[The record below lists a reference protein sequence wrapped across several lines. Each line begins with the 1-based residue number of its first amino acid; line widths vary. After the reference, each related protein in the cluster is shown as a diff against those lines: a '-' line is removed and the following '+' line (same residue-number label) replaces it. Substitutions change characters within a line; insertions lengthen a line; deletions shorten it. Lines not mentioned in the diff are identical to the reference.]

1 MRRLSIGAAL
11 VGALAG
17 ALIVRLVALL
27 FAARPDHPLIA
38 FWLMITAPI
47 TAPFGF
53 VDRLA
58 NQPRFGARL
67 EFATL
72 VALSVLVLIA
82 LGIGWWRARRQPMEQ
97 EDRHA

>member
-1 MRRLSIGAAL
+1 MRRTSIGAAV
-11 VGALAG
+11 VGVVAG

-38 FWLMITAPI
+38 LWLTITAPL
-47 TAPFGF
+47 TAPFSF

-67 EFATL
+67 ELATL
-72 VALSVLVLIA
+72 VALGVLIMVA
-82 LGIGWWRARRQPMEQ
+82 LGVGWWRARRQTLKQ